1 MKSGKNILNLDDN
14 YAQEMFSWY
23 LWGQANPPSPSEIA
37 DARFIRKYD
46 ETTTLYVDAK
56 EYMDKIGKKFSV
68 ARQIMF
74 QLFFN
79 GRKRGDNKNIL
90 GDPVALEEL
99 KKVVL

>member
-1 MKSGKNILNLDDN
+1 MKSGKNILNLDGN

-56 EYMDKIGKKFSV
+56 EYMEKIGKKFPV

-90 GDPVALEEL
+90 GDPVSLEEL

>member
-1 MKSGKNILNLDDN
+1 
-14 YAQEMFSWY
+14 
-23 LWGQANPPSPSEIA
+23 
-37 DARFIRKYD
+37 
-46 ETTTLYVDAK
+46 
-56 EYMDKIGKKFSV
+56 MDKIGKKFSV

-90 GDPVALEEL
+90 GDPVSLEEL